1 MRYLVAM
8 ILAAVAAL
16 AVTLTISGPFSSFVV
31 GLFAFESPDEV
42 SNLEDA
48 VFMGTSFTALLIGF
62 VLGWAL
68 GGNLEEDDTAV

>member
-1 MRYLVAM
+1 MRYVLAM

-16 AVTLTISGPFSSFVV
+16 VATLTISGPISSFVV

-62 VLGWAL
+62 VLGWAV
-68 GGNLEEDDTAV
+68 GGNFEEDDTAV